1 MEIDL
6 PYGNY
11 AVLLA
16 NIGVLTASS
25 FLLTAGHL
33 RISAVAYGLTAVLAC
48 IFLANQG
55 DELFSNLSLASVE
68 ELSLVL
74 LCLYT
79 HLSHLVLS
87 LAIFL
92 KILLRN
98 FDWLSDVQV
107 LFVSAY
113 WHLVE
118 VVWILIL
125 LTLIGF

>member
-1 MEIDL
+1 M
-6 PYGNY
+6 
-11 AVLLA
+11 A

-33 RISAVAYGLTAVLAC
+33 RISAAAYGLTAILAC
-48 IFLANQG
+48 VFLANQI
-55 DELFSNLSLASVE
+55 DELFSNLSLASAE

-79 HLSHLVLS
+79 HLSHLVIS
-87 LAIFL
+87 LAVFL
-92 KILLRN
+92 KILLRT
-98 FDWLSDVQV
+98 FDWLSDVQL

-125 LTLIGF
+125 LTLVGF